1 MRISLVARLVVGA
14 HDRLHL
20 VALADPPEPVRG
32 LVGAGRTLQR
42 RTLQRRTLGPTAVV
56 TVARARTDIR
66 GTARTLVRPCGS
78 ATPAGSSPASPRT
91 GRRPASDSRC
101 GDERYR

>member
-14 HDRLHL
+14 NDRLHL
-20 VALADPPEPVRG
+20 AALADPPEHARG

-42 RTLQRRTLGPTAVV
+42 RTLSPTRLV

-91 GRRPASDSRC
+91 GRRSASDSRC